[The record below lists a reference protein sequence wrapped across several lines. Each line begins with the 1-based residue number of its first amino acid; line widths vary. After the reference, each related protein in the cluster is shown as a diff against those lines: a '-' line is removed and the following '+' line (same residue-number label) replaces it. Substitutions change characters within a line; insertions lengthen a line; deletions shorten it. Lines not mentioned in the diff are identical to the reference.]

1 MFQSIRSKLILLI
14 SIFILYAAALS
25 YYILKESYRNY
36 TEANMLKNGVALSVT
51 ISALVHE
58 LQKERGMTAGYLASH
73 GQKFAKRIVGQYRLG
88 DARLQELQKFIRSE
102 AFAQLPSHIRQRVE
116 QIVAQLAQL
125 PTLRTKVRQ
134 LSIAP
139 AKAIATYTALNAKLL
154 DTIALIAHNGDNAYV
169 IRELIAYD
177 DFLHSKERAGIERA
191 VLSAVFAKDAF
202 LPGFFVKFIK
212 LKSEQEAYMHSF
224 ELAAPKKL
232 VAIYKSKIQDPSFA
246 QVAKME
252 QIAIAKA
259 NEGGFG
265 IDASVWFDTIT
276 RKINILKQIED
287 AMARQISSDITKIA
301 DENRM
306 RFYFTLAFILVGIL
320 LVLALGFFIFEVSI
334 TKQLEKMKQGL
345 ESIVRNKDFTKRL
358 DTRSKDEIGAIA
370 KDVNRLINFSEDVIE
385 NAKESVLKN
394 SQVAKELSQT
404 VMEIG
409 KNMEEEAYF
418 VTQSANRAKTMHEPL
433 QNSMQTLTHTQKEI
447 AQANALLQS
456 SKERILDLVRQVRR
470 SAHQESAI
478 VAELEELVRMTDET
492 QEVLALIEEI
502 SNQTNLLALNAAIEA
517 ARAGEHGK
525 GFAVVAEEVRS
536 LAEKS
541 RSHVEKISDT
551 ISKLLAQIDDI
562 ATKISSNAKTITE
575 LSSSVAHIERDV
587 DAISTVMDE
596 TVQKSSHSATKL
608 AQIIKEIEGIIED
621 VSKISE
627 ISSLNARN
635 VEEIATSTE
644 FLYKQIDLLRAK
656 LQEYKT

>member
-14 SIFILYAAALS
+14 AIFILYAAALS

-36 TEANMLKNGVALSVT
+36 TEANRLKNGVELSIA

-58 LQKERGMTAGYLASH
+58 LQKERGMTAGYLASS
-73 GQKFAKRIVGQYRLG
+73 GQKFAKRIVGQYRLS
-88 DARLQELQKFIRSE
+88 DARLQKLRRFTNSDKLVT
-102 AFAQLPSHIRQRVE
+102 LPSTIRTRIK
-116 QIVAQLAQL
+116 QIQGELARI
-125 PTLRTKVRQ
+125 PALRSKVRK
-134 LSIAP
+134 LAIDP
-139 AKAIATYTALNAKLL
+139 AKAIATYTSLNAKLL
-154 DTIALIAHNGDNAYV
+154 DTIAYIAHSGNNAYV
-169 IRELIAYD
+169 TRELIAYD
-177 DFLHSKERAGIERA
+177 DFLHAKERAGIERA
-191 VLSAVFAKDAF
+191 VLSAVFAKDVF
-202 LPGFFVKFIK
+202 LPGFFVKFIN
-212 LKSEQEAYMHSF
+212 LKSQQEAYLHAF
-224 ELAAPKKL
+224 ELSAPQKL
-232 VAIYKSKIQDPSFA
+232 VAIYKSKIQDPSFT

-252 QIAIAKA
+252 QIAIDKAK
-259 NEGGFG
+259 EGGFG

-276 RKINILKQIED
+276 KKINVLKEIED
-287 AMARQISSDITKIA
+287 TIAYQIKRDIAKIA
-301 DENRM
+301 RENQM
-306 RFYFTLAFILVGIL
+306 RFYLTLGFILVGIMV
-320 LVLALGFFIFEVSI
+320 VLALGFFIFEVSI
-334 TKQLEKMKQGL
+334 TKNIEKMKKAL
-345 ESIVRNKDFTKRL
+345 AAIVQNRDFTKRL
-358 DTRSKDEIGAIA
+358 DASAKDEIGAIA
-370 KDVNRLINFSEDVIE
+370 KDVNRLIDFSADVIQ

-404 VMEIG
+404 AMDIG

-418 VTQSANRAKTMHEPL
+418 VTQSANRAKSMQEPL
-433 QNSMQTLTHTQKEI
+433 QNSLQVLSGTQKEI
-447 AQANALLQS
+447 AQANTLLQH
-456 SKERILDLVRQVRR
+456 SKEQILNLIQAVRT

-478 VAELEELVRMTDET
+478 VQELEELMQMADET

-541 RSHVEKISDT
+541 RNHVEKISGT
-551 ISKLLAQIDDI
+551 ITKLLAQINEI
-562 ATKISSNAKTITE
+562 AANISKNAKSITQ
-575 LSSSVAHIERDV
+575 LSDTVRHIEKDV

-596 TVQKSSHSATKL
+596 TVHKSSESATRL
-608 AQIIKEIEGIIED
+608 AEIIKEIEGIIED